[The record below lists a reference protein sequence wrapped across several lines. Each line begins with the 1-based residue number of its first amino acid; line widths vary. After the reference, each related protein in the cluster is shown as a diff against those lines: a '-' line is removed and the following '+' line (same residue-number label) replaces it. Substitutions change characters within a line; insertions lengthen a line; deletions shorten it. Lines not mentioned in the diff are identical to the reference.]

1 MKVYKGFI
9 HILGTQLEQL
19 LPTGYRPGDLRH
31 FFGGVADQV
40 CSKNAAWSFLGTVN
54 TMLFCLVG

>member
-1 MKVYKGFI
+1 MVFI
-9 HILGTQLEQL
+9 RIVGTQPEQL
-19 LPTGYRPGDLRH
+19 LPTCYRPGDLRH

-40 CSKNAAWSFLGTVN
+40 CSKNAACTFLGTVN